1 MPVWPGRSG
10 LAQGAS
16 GAWGVTL
23 KRRRAS
29 RSCFLTVQTIGRSKP
44 ICNRWLARAALER
57 PRPPRTAGNSSRTA
71 ARLPGGRVGSRK
83 QQRNAGGCTHR
94 REHSL
99 GPHCWRRCGLR
110 TPADEHRSPHEFLQ
124 HLAGCFTRYR
134 LAALP
139 PGVTAWRT
147 PAACNAARHG
157 FGVSCSVCKRRRI
170 RAAPPCRASGCI
182 LLRVTVRASG
192 ASTSPATGAWC
203 SASRTARPWT
213 WTSQG
218 HVAIEPRRQPG
229 RRA

>member
-1 MPVWPGRSG
+1 M
-10 LAQGAS
+10 LASIHAPLTAKAPSGAS
-16 GAWGVTL
+16 SARQGTQKRACARRQRAAWGVPL

-71 ARLPGGRVGSRK
+71 ARLPGGSVGSRK

-99 GPHCWRRCGLR
+99 GPHCWRRCGSR
-110 TPADEHRSPHEFLQ
+110 APADEHWSPHEFLQ
-124 HLAGCFTRYR
+124 HFAGRFTRYR
-134 LAALP
+134 PAALP
-139 PGVTAWRT
+139 TEVTAWRT

-170 RAAPPCRASGCI
+170 RAAPPHRASGCI
-182 LLRVTVRASG
+182 
-192 ASTSPATGAWC
+192 P
-203 SASRTARPWT
+203 
-213 WTSQG
+213 
-218 HVAIEPRRQPG
+218 
-229 RRA
+229 